1 MHTAL
6 LVQSENRE
14 TFLLSMVCVILAWE
28 LFRGCGKELF
38 RGHKLEQKTEMTWPL
53 TNRLC
58 CCRQRLSV
66 GLCWTPLDAVP
77 HGQGENGGLGSL
89 WSTLKNI
96 CLGHGSRSGGLLIA
110 EVKKRVGQLVG
121 RLFRVAGVRRAG
133 MPGEVATEQ
142 SKHEA
147 RRSHRRQ
154 GGREVRQ
161 ARGKGGMRKDQH
173 EIKSAARWGRGKK
186 TL

>member
-1 MHTAL
+1 M
-6 LVQSENRE
+6 
-14 TFLLSMVCVILAWE
+14 
-28 LFRGCGKELF
+28 
-38 RGHKLEQKTEMTWPL
+38 
-53 TNRLC
+53 
-58 CCRQRLSV
+58 
-66 GLCWTPLDAVP
+66 
-77 HGQGENGGLGSL
+77 
-89 WSTLKNI
+89 
-96 CLGHGSRSGGLLIA
+96 
-110 EVKKRVGQLVG
+110 GQLVG